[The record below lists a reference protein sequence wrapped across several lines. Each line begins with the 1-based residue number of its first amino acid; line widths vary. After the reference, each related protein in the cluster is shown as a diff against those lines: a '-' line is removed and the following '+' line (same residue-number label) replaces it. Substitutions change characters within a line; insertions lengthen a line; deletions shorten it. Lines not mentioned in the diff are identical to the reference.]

1 MNKKIKVIEL
11 LNKKANNERIPSKI
25 RLEGLNYQYKG
36 SSYYDRYGDLLWE
49 NCDLLCVLDSEVE
62 ILEDEEDN
70 DISSLN
76 AYKLM
81 EAPYMAKCLD
91 KNSHEEFME
100 NLKQSEVEIV
110 HKIEELIEKVN
121 KLDKKI
127 NKEE

>member
-1 MNKKIKVIEL
+1 MNKKIKVTEL
-11 LNKKANNERIPSKI
+11 LNKKANNERMPSKI

-36 SSYYDRYGDLLWE
+36 SSYYDRDGYLLCE

-91 KNSHEEFME
+91 ENSHEEFME
-100 NLKQSEVEIV
+100 QLKQSEVEIV

-127 NKEE
+127 NKED